1 MRVLGIDPAPAK
13 DSIIFDG
20 KEFQHFSPKQLKEHI
35 DRLSMQEGSLFIA
48 WDAPLSAAIDKD
60 NFSLT
65 IRKIERFFNRNGR
78 YAKKLH
84 IPEGISTLGFSSCPH
99 WTLSQ
104 YLFGY
109 PVINPHFCRN
119 IEFELVMDNEVL
131 INNGVGHYITEI
143 HPALSMWI
151 LLKDIIDD
159 PLFSTSWKYK
169 GDSSVNTK
177 KRSHIIV
184 EYLFSLEFVQDYIDV
199 AVVSIAT
206 DDELDA
212 FVCWLMGR
220 ALFENDLRARIYG
233 DRSNGSFLLPYDEKI
248 YNKLNSYLYSSN

>member
-13 DSIIFDG
+13 DSVIFDG
-20 KEFQHFSPKQLKEHI
+20 QEFQHFSPKQLKEHI
-35 DRLSMQEGSLFIA
+35 DRLSMQEESLFIA
-48 WDAPLSAAIDKD
+48 WDAPLSAAMDEE

-78 YAKKLH
+78 YAKELH

-119 IEFELVMDNEVL
+119 IEFELVMDNEIL
-131 INNGVGHYITEI
+131 QKSRAGHFLTEI

-159 PLFSTSWKYK
+159 ELFDASWKYK
-169 GDSSVNTK
+169 GDSSKETK

-184 EYLFSLEFVQDYIDV
+184 EHLFALEFVQEYIDTI
-199 AVVSIAT
+199 SLRIIT

-220 ALFENDLRARIYG
+220 ALINNDPRVRIYG
-233 DRSNGSFLLPYDEKI
+233 DRSNGSFLLPFDAEI
-248 YNKLNSYLYSSN
+248 YNKLNSYLYS

>member
-1 MRVLGIDPAPAK
+1 MKVLGIDPAPAK
-13 DSIIFDG
+13 DSVIFDG
-20 KEFQHFSPKQLKEHI
+20 KEFQHFCPQGLKEYI
-35 DRLSMQEGSLFIA
+35 DTLVTQEESLFIA
-48 WDAPLSAAIDKD
+48 WDAPLSAALDDD

-78 YAKKLH
+78 YAKELH

-104 YLFGY
+104 YIFGH
-109 PVINPHFCRN
+109 PVINPYFQNN
-119 IEFELVMDNEVL
+119 IDFELVMDNERL
-131 INNGVGHYITEI
+131 SKSRAGHYITEI

-159 PLFSTSWKYK
+159 ELFNTSWKYK
-169 GDSSVNTK
+169 GDSSVETK

-184 EYLFSLEFVQDYIDV
+184 EHLFALEFVREYINTDNI
-199 AVVSIAT
+199 SITT

-212 FVCWLMGR
+212 FVCWLMAR
-220 ALFENDLRARIYG
+220 ALMDNDPRVRIYG
-233 DRSNGSFLLPYDEKI
+233 DRSNGSFLLPFDEKI
-248 YNKLNSYLYSSN
+248 YNSLNTYLNT